1 MLMDHHEKKDSGQ
14 NDQKKKT
21 LGSLIDSTVTS
32 SYEDLL
38 AIIEARTELIK
49 IEITEKLA
57 IVASLLIIIFFLVA
71 GIIYLIATLALLFG
85 ELLGHYYL
93 GYLIISMFCLL
104 TFLLFARI
112 SPNLLKNIIHNIL
125 LSSHGKKN

>member
-1 MLMDHHEKKDSGQ
+1 MDHHEKKDSGQ

>member
-1 MLMDHHEKKDSGQ
+1 M
-14 NDQKKKT
+14 
-21 LGSLIDSTVTS
+21 IDSTVTS

-57 IVASLLIIIFFLVA
+57 IVASLLVIIFFLVA
-71 GIIYLIATLALLFG
+71 GLIYLIATLALLFG

-93 GYLIISMFCLL
+93 GYLIISLFCLL
-104 TFLLFARI
+104 TFLLFAKI

-125 LSSHGKKN
+125 LSSHGKKH